1 MINNKNYF
9 KNKYMAKTKYSS
21 CCSAEMKGNSLVLGV
36 CPNCLNDCAIVE
48 DDMEEENPEK
58 LLTPLQAE
66 EVLAEIIDLVY
77 LDMKDNF
84 VNYAEKTHR
93 LGFFKEH
100 VKALYNQKMEIY
112 KLTGKLN
119 F

>member
-1 MINNKNYF
+1 
-9 KNKYMAKTKYSS
+9 MAKTKYSS
-21 CCSAEMKGNSLVLGV
+21 CCSAEMKGSSLVFGI
-36 CPNCLNDCAIVE
+36 CPNCLNNCSIVE
-48 DDMEEENPEK
+48 DGMEEESSEK

-66 EVLAEIIDLVY
+66 DALAEIIDLVY

-84 VNYAEKTHR
+84 VNYGEKTHK
-93 LGFFKEH
+93 LGVFKEH